1 MKTLTLSRAAAAALR
16 TRLRAHVVTDG
27 SDLVELG
34 PGPHVPRERCRTR
47 EAVELIERDDGT
59 AEVLVPER
67 FEARLTKSER
77 AALAP
82 LSLRSAPD
90 LEAALDDPAK
100 GKP

>member
-16 TRLRAHVVTDG
+16 TKLRAHVVTDG

-47 EAVELIERDDGT
+47 EAVELIEREDGT

-67 FEARLTKSER
+67 YEARLTKAER
-77 AALAP
+77 DALAP
-82 LSLRSAPD
+82 LSLRAAPD
-90 LEAALDDPAK
+90 LASSPDDTK